1 MTRLS
6 PELADAVDLLAQEAE
21 RTRTAGG
28 RLVLLRG
35 ATGTGRTTVLEAA
48 AEQAAGLGLRTLR
61 ARCSPADT
69 AISFATVLQLLGP
82 VPEFADL
89 AVDGDER
96 STAAGL
102 WRLLRA
108 YADASPLLVVV
119 DDVHLADA
127 PSHRW
132 LVEAAR
138 YIDRLPILLVVSER
152 SQYDLEPPA
161 PGFAH
166 TLPPALVRTHTLA
179 PLTPVAAAARVR
191 AEFPDAPRSW
201 IDDCVHAAAGSPLL
215 LRALLDDLGTARHPD
230 VPGTT
235 AALYPGAYP
244 AAVHWWLDSAGPATT
259 EVARALAV
267 LEEAPA
273 TGLPDNEVTPLLA
286 ELADADPTRV
296 AGWLTAMTNLG
307 LLTLGPDG
315 RPRYPH
321 PLLRDAVLAGVPA
334 TRRRTA
340 HRAVAEAMLRQD
352 APAEAVARQ
361 LLAAGPVAAPWA
373 PPLLQ
378 DAAAHALYEDRSED
392 AVAYLRRALEE
403 PLADDHRQ
411 RLLTELGS
419 LEYAAPRST
428 AAIPR
433 LAEAVRLPATPQN
446 RVRAAVAL
454 GTALTGRGRTRKAVE
469 LLRSVDGELTGRP
482 DLTRTLHTASVLLS
496 DQDQEV
502 RQELYQRLSEAADRS
517 PELVG
522 TAGQALLVRHSASAG
537 LISARE
543 AMRELRALL
552 AAPAD
557 PLTEPVLLGTA
568 ATVAQWADELDEADR
583 LVDRGL
589 AVQRPDVLHPM
600 HHALLNCRADIAAA
614 RADHTRPAA
623 VPESVSPTNVD
634 AHTLVALVETG
645 RADRAERLVA
655 GLDLRE
661 AADSWELNRFLY
673 ARGVVRAAAGD
684 PAAALHDF
692 LECGRRQSAREVIS
706 PLVTPWRTAAAECR
720 LALGR
725 PLEAIALAE
734 EELRLARVWDTP
746 RTVGRA
752 LRVLGTATGGR
763 RGLELTEEAVRLLRD
778 TATAGT
784 EPALALLA
792 LGRQLTA
799 AGEAARARDCLRE
812 AAEHAE
818 RLGAVRLVELAE
830 HSLRQGG
837 TRSPRRRTGAASLT
851 GSERRIAELAAEGRT
866 NVEIAALLHLAR
878 RTVETHLTHTY
889 RKLGIRRRTDLRL
902 ALDQGTPLP

>member
-1 MTRLS
+1 MTQPS
-6 PELADAVDLLAQEAE
+6 PELADAMHLLAEEAE
-21 RTRTAGG
+21 RTRSGGG

-48 AEQAAGLGLRTLR
+48 AEQAAALGLKVLR
-61 ARCSPADT
+61 ARCSPGDT

-96 STAAGL
+96 ATAAGL
-102 WRLLRA
+102 WRVLRA
-108 YADASPLLVVV
+108 YAEDSPLLVAV

-127 PSHRW
+127 PSRRW
-132 LVEAAR
+132 LVESAR
-138 YIDRLPILLVVSER
+138 HIDRLPILLVVSER
-152 SQYDLEPPA
+152 SQYDLDPPA
-161 PGFAH
+161 PGFTH

-179 PLTPVAAAARVR
+179 PLAPAAATARVR
-191 AEFPDAPRSW
+191 AKFPAASRFW
-201 IDDCVHAAAGSPLL
+201 IDACVHAAAGSPLL
-215 LRALLDDLGTARHPD
+215 LGALLDDLDESRHPD
-230 VPGTT
+230 VPETT

-244 AAVHWWLDSAGPATT
+244 AAVQWWLDSAGPATT

-267 LEEAPA
+267 LEEDPG
-273 TGLPDNEVTPLLA
+273 TCLPENEITPLLA

-307 LLTLGPDG
+307 LLTLGADG
-315 RPRYPH
+315 RPHFPH
-321 PLLRDAVLAGVPA
+321 PLLRDAILTGVPA
-334 TRRRTA
+334 ARRRTA
-340 HRAVAEAMLRQD
+340 HRAIAEAMLHQD

-361 LLAAGPVAAPWA
+361 LLATGPVDAPWA
-373 PPLLQ
+373 LPLLQ
-378 DAAAHALYEDRSED
+378 DAAAVALHEDRAED
-392 AVAYLRRALEE
+392 AVGYLRRALEE
-403 PLADDHRQ
+403 PLPDDRRQ

-419 LEYAAPRST
+419 LEYAAPRSS

-433 LAEAVRLPATPQN
+433 LAEAVRLPAAPQD

-469 LLRSVDGELTGRP
+469 LLHSVDVELVGHP
-482 DLTRTLHTASVLLS
+482 DLVRTLHTASVLLS

-502 RQELYQRLSEAADRS
+502 RQEVYRRLSETADRS

-522 TAGQALLVRHSASAG
+522 TAGQALLVRHAASAG
-537 LISARE
+537 LTSARD
-543 AMRELRALL
+543 AMRQLRSLL
-552 AAPAD
+552 AEPAD
-557 PLTEPVLLGTA
+557 PLTEPFLVGTA
-568 ATVAQWADELDEADR
+568 ATVAQWADELDEASR

-589 AVQRPDVLHPM
+589 AGQRPDLLHPM
-600 HHALLNCRADIAAA
+600 HQALLNSRTDIAAA
-614 RADHTRPAA
+614 RADYARLTA
-623 VPESVSPTNVD
+623 VPDTVTPGNSH
-634 AHTLVALVETG
+634 AHTLIALVETG
-645 RADRAERLVA
+645 RTAQAAGLVA
-655 GLDLRE
+655 GIDLRE
-661 AADSWELNRFLY
+661 APDSWELNRFLY

-684 PAAALHDF
+684 AAAALHDF
-692 LECGRRQSAREVIS
+692 LECGRRQTAREVIS
-706 PLVTPWRTAAAECR
+706 PVVTPWRTAAAECR
-720 LALGR
+720 LALDR
-725 PLEAIALAE
+725 PLEAIALSE
-734 EELRLARVWDTP
+734 EELRLARVWGTP

-778 TATAGT
+778 GGPAGT
-784 EPALALLA
+784 EPALALIA

-812 AAEHAE
+812 AEEHAE
-818 RLGAVRLVELAE
+818 RLGAVRLLELTE
-830 HSLRQGG
+830 GILRKGG
-837 TRSPRRRTGAASLT
+837 ARSPRRRTGAASLT

-889 RKLGIRRRTDLRL
+889 RKLGIRRRTDLRP
-902 ALDQGTPLP
+902 ALDQTAPRP